1 MFISS
6 EELLTRGGEGKQKS
20 LIKLFPTV
28 QWFGVVIVGGIFIG
42 AFFSQ
47 TGSQWLLGGE
57 QIIHQN
63 RWNSG

>member
-28 QWFGVVIVGGIFIG
+28 KWFGVVIVGGIFTG
-42 AFFSQ
+42 AFFPKEVLS
-47 TGSQWLLGGE
+47 GSQVKS
-57 QIIHQN
+57 
-63 RWNSG
+63 R